1 MTAPAVLS
9 RPSLA
14 GGQTI
19 TIPGVYQALR
29 RYFLSWDEHGPQ
41 GSSLLYHG
49 GSPVDGSPVSVMAV
63 TLQGADHRI
72 VAGYLKLAAQSQS
85 DEEKTIAAGRR
96 ARRDRIRAL
105 RSI

>member
-1 MTAPAVLS
+1 MVLT
-9 RPSLA
+9 RPSAA

-19 TIPGVYQALR
+19 TVPGAYRALQ
-29 RYFLSWDEHGPQ
+29 RYHLSWEHGPE

-49 GSPVDGSPVSVMAV
+49 GSPIDGSPVSVSADV
-63 TLQGADHRI
+63 LEGADRLRI

-85 DEEKTIAAGRR
+85 DDEKAINVARR